1 MPTTGQSSSTVT
13 RTFNNVLWDAEQG
26 LTLIDFEVA
35 THLAADRELEA
46 IVDMLLDPADYAAPG
61 QSVRL
66 SRRDFDGVLQA
77 LKDRY
82 PGLFVSDADERMR
95 VYFTL
100 RALLQ
105 CHHFAGGSARD
116 PRPRLRALMDGT
128 FRFPVA
134 LSGTG

>member
-1 MPTTGQSSSTVT
+1 M
-13 RTFNNVLWDAEQG
+13 
-26 LTLIDFEVA
+26 
-35 THLAADRELEA
+35 
-46 IVDMLLDPADYAAPG
+46 
-61 QSVRL
+61 
-66 SRRDFDGVLQA
+66 LQA

>member
-1 MPTTGQSSSTVT
+1 MCIRDS
-13 RTFNNVLWDAEQG
+13 FNNVLWDAEQG

-66 SRRDFDGVLQA
+66 SRRDFYGVLQA

-82 PGLFVSDADERMR
+82 PGFFLATRTSACG
-95 VYFTL
+95 FTSRCVRCCSAIIL
-100 RALLQ
+100 RAEARAT
-105 CHHFAGGSARD
+105 HDHGSA
-116 PRPRLRALMDGT
+116 L
-128 FRFPVA
+128 
-134 LSGTG
+134 